1 MTISLRKWNDD
12 DLEDLISAANNAHIA
27 QFLTD
32 SFPHPYSAD
41 FGRQFISLAQ
51 DKNAGLRLAISI
63 DGKAIGGIGIHPQT
77 DIFRKNAELGYW
89 LSEDYWGKGIAT
101 QAVQQIVPIAF
112 ENFAITRLYAR
123 VYGNN
128 IASQKVMAKSGFEK
142 EAHFKNSLFKNG
154 QFLDELIYAIRK

>member
-12 DLEDLISAANNAHIA
+12 DLEDLISAANNANIA
-27 QFLTD
+27 QYMAD
-32 SFPHPYSAD
+32 SFPHPYTAD
-41 FGRQFISLAQ
+41 FGRQFLLLAK
-51 DKNAGLRLAISI
+51 DKNAGLRLAISF
-63 DGKAIGGIGIHPQT
+63 DGKAIGGIGIHPQI

-112 ENFAITRLYAR
+112 ENFPITRLFAR

-128 IASQKVMAKSGFEK
+128 IASQKVVTKSGFEM
-142 EAHFKNSLFKNG
+142 EGHFKNSLFKNG